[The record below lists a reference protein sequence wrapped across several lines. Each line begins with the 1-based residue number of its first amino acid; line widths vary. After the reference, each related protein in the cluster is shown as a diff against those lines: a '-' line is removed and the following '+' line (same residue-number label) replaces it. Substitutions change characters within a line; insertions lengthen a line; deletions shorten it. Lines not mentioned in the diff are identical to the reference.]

1 VATGLVVG
9 IFPDNDAKAL
19 EGALSGQQ
27 IDLSKVKVVG
37 GRAEDGYE
45 SQLQFVDVI
54 EDMESNSLSDDMTQH
69 VGVFDETG
77 TDVPGI
83 VEGRQETLEEFTHY
97 DLQHR
102 RYFASFAIPDDEVEN
117 FSDAVADGRAVVL
130 YPDAGSDEQKIAAAF
145 KAAGLRNVRSY

>member
-1 VATGLVVG
+1 LVVG
-9 IFPDNDAKAL
+9 IFPNSDAKAL

-37 GRAEDGYE
+37 GRAEDPDE
-45 SQLQFVDVI
+45 SQLEFVDVI
-54 EDMESNSLSDDMTQH
+54 EDMEANSFSDSMTKE

-77 TDVPGI
+77 TDVPG
-83 VEGRQETLEEFTHY
+83 VVTGRRETLEEFTHY

-102 RYFASFAIPDDEVEN
+102 RYFTSFAIPDDEVDN

-130 YPDAGSDEQKIAAAF
+130 YPDAGSNAQQIATAF
-145 KAAGLRNVRSY
+145 RAAGLRNVRAY